1 MGDVPLPASE
11 ALPNVGDL
19 PALAA
24 PPDRQPSAP
33 SPAEFFGNIAA
44 LTSGSYGGLPAP
56 GALAGG
62 PDLAG
67 PLALDAPGVPA
78 AVSLPVCGPGAS
90 TVSMPEPLPAPGVPK
105 ADAWRAFGRPAGGVG
120 GTGRGVH
127 QEPGTPEYAEPA
139 NGGAARGPFGAVA
152 GNALGGQPLDGWRP
166 GGAQGWRSLS
176 GTGMGSSAG
185 GQQQQLLEDWR
196 SISGPAAARGGEGL
210 RRARAAAPPMPA
222 PVEEPSPPLQ
232 RMARTASPAINAQRG
247 MRQGCVPAHLPCPAL
262 CTLEVR
268 VTVHLQLVA
277 EEQWRGE

>member
-11 ALPNVGDL
+11 ALPNEGDL

-24 PPDRQPSAP
+24 APERQPSAP

-56 GALAGG
+56 GALAEG

-78 AVSLPVCGPGAS
+78 TVSMPVCGAGAGNF
-90 TVSMPEPLPAPGVPK
+90 SMPEPLPVPSVPK
-105 ADAWRAFGRPAGGVG
+105 ADAWRAFGRPGHAGGGPAGGVG
-120 GTGRGVH
+120 VTGRGVH

-152 GNALGGQPLDGWRP
+152 GNALGGQPLEGWRP

-176 GTGMGSSAG
+176 GTGMGSSAS
-185 GQQQQLLEDWR
+185 GQQQQLLEDG
-196 SISGPAAARGGEGL
+196 ISGLAAARSGEGL

-232 RMARTASPAINAQRG
+232 RMARTASPAVNAQRG
-247 MRQGCVPAHLPCPAL
+247 AHWGCLLLGFVRCSVHPLDWSIAHL
-262 CTLEVR
+262 
-268 VTVHLQLVA
+268 QDN
-277 EEQWRGE
+277 G